1 MRIRRA
7 IAAAS
12 IGLMA
17 VAAGLFATPARA
29 ANEPTVSA
37 SFEECDGGGMIAVS
51 ISGTESNVIVELG
64 GVGFTLPAG
73 EYSLGP
79 WGDDEYAVVF
89 KYTYDG
95 EPFVTAN
102 VTVNCEP
109 GVELSA
115 VCDSPAGGIGL
126 ALTDESTSTYSV
138 AIDVAIV
145 AEGIS
150 DTQGSEVVYAPYA
163 DGEHLVEV
171 YWAGDEEDDPFASLT
186 IDKDCGAAG
195 SAGAIPETGSSSREL
210 ALTAGLLVAA
220 GSAVLLLRRVPAA
233 RSDT

>member
-1 MRIRRA
+1 MSIRRA
-7 IAAAS
+7 IVAAS
-12 IGLMA
+12 IGLVA

-29 ANEPTVSA
+29 ADDPTVSA

-79 WGDDEYAVVF
+79 WGDGEYAVVF

-115 VCDSPAGGIGL
+115 VCDSPAEGIGI
-126 ALTDESTSTYSV
+126 ALTDESGSTYSV
-138 AIDVAIV
+138 AIDDELV
-145 AEGIS
+145 AEGITDTGGS
-150 DTQGSEVVYAPYA
+150 DVVYGPYA
-163 DGEHLVEV
+163 DGEHLVELF
-171 YWAGDEEDDPFASLT
+171 WAGYEEDDPFASLT
-186 IDKDCGAAG
+186 IDKNCAGVG
-195 SAGAIPETGSSSREL
+195 SAGAIPETGSSSLVL
-210 ALTAGLLVAA
+210 ALIAGLLVAA
-220 GSAVLLLRRVPAA
+220 GSAVMLLRREPAA
-233 RSDT
+233 RPNT